1 MKTIQELMELVNQ
14 TIIAN
19 ASIDKVSSSDMFIRY
34 SPHVNRISMQF
45 YLTGWKQNMDSANID
60 SCDVSLHSQDDIQEA
75 YWFIHNRKKH
85 IF

>member
-19 ASIDKVSSSDMFIRY
+19 ASLDKVSNSDMFIRY
-34 SPHVNRISMQF
+34 SAHVNRLSMQF
-45 YLTGWKQNMDSANID
+45 YLTGWQQNSKNFDN
-60 SCDVSLHSQDDIQEA
+60 CDVSLNSPEDIQEA
-75 YWFIHNRKKH
+75 YWFIHNRMKH